1 MTSYILISMTI
12 QQLKYAVAVAECG
25 NVTIASQKVY
35 ISQPSLTVAIHEL
48 EKEIGIS
55 IFSRTN
61 KGVIVT
67 NEGREFLGYAR
78 QVLEQTSLLEEKYL
92 GNKTHQK
99 RFSVTCQHYSF
110 AVNAFV
116 DVIKKFGGSEY
127 DYTLRES
134 QTSQIID
141 DVSNLN
147 SEIGILYMNKKNQ
160 EIISK
165 LLKKNDLVFKEL
177 FTAEPHVFISKKNP
191 LAKKTIVTLEDLESY
206 PYLTYEQGEYNSFYF
221 GEEPLPAIDHK
232 LNIKVSD
239 RATLFNLLI
248 GLNGYTVCSGV
259 IDSKLNG
266 SSIIARPLELDDY
279 MKVGVVTHKNVVLS
293 QYALAYLEAI
303 KTYIP

>member
-1 MTSYILISMTI
+1 MTI

-25 NVTIASQKVY
+25 NVTAASQKVF
-35 ISQPSLTVAIHEL
+35 ISQPSLTAAIHEL
-48 EKEIGIS
+48 EREIGIS

-67 NEGREFLGYAR
+67 NEGNEFLGYAR

-92 GNKTHQK
+92 GKRQIQK

-116 DVIKKFGGSEY
+116 DVIKKYGGSEY

-134 QTSQIID
+134 QTSKIID
-141 DVSNLN
+141 DVANLN
-147 SEIGILYMNKKNQ
+147 SEIGILYLNKKNT

-177 FTAEPHVFISKKNP
+177 FTAKPHIFISNTNP
-191 LAKKTIVTLEDLESY
+191 LAKKKTVSLKDLESY

-248 GLNGYTVCSGV
+248 GLNGYTVSSGV
-259 IDSKLNG
+259 IDNKLNG
-266 SSIIARPLELDDY
+266 SSIIARPLELEDY
-279 MKVGVVTHKNVVLS
+279 MKIGIVTHKNVVLS
-293 QYALAYLEAI
+293 RYAQTYLQAI
-303 KTYIP
+303 KTYIPKTKDD